1 MSSADRALINAFR
14 EIGNMGDRLNLPK
27 MIAVSRLYRRKL
39 VLLTEGY
46 EVKCHFQQEYS
57 GWKGGVSC
65 AATTLS

>member
-46 EVKCHFQQEYS
+46 EVKRHFQQEYS
-57 GWKGGVSC
+57 G
-65 AATTLS
+65 

>member
-39 VLLTEGY
+39 VLLIEGY
-46 EVKCHFQQEYS
+46 GVKCHFQQEYS
-57 GWKGGVSC
+57 G
-65 AATTLS
+65 

>member
-39 VLLTEGY
+39 VLLIEGY

-57 GWKGGVSC
+57 G
-65 AATTLS
+65 

>member
-39 VLLTEGY
+39 VLLIEGY
-46 EVKCHFQQEYS
+46 EVKRHFQQEYS
-57 GWKGGVSC
+57 G
-65 AATTLS
+65 